1 KDDGKKVSDNSGQ
14 DADDKKF
21 AVKDQQSKAMPNV
34 GSATVE
40 SVSSTSQETVEA
52 SDKNAFSNLVNTS
65 KLKTQAKVNQK
76 NADQNNDGKDDGK
89 KVSDNSGQDADDK
102 KVAVKDQQSK
112 AMPNVG
118 SATVESVS
126 STSQETVE
134 ASDRN
139 AFSNL
144 VNNSKSKTQAKVN
157 QKNADQNNDGKKVS
171 DNSGQDA
178 DDKKVAVKDQQSDEK
193 QTEKDQTATVQA
205 EIQPVQLQEVKAI
218 SETDVKPSVTENQP
232 SDAVTVSE
240 VSESDSNQKLATIQQ
255 TVTIDGQTDEA
266 QAHPSKDADE
276 KTQASAAT
284 TQNGPTVGVQTKD
297 TVQTSLEQMQAFQST
312 SVAQTQQT
320 SQNQVQQATNQPQQ
334 TQSIVKVEE
343 VGTVQNVETQASD
356 AKVDLNELAT
366 LNNQAQ
372 AIQTAPADTKAAF
385 SAKMNVATTRAA
397 EKLAQPIVEK
407 VSTSVAPNGELKTIT
422 LQLTPAKLGNVRIVM
437 HVSEQG
443 ISLKFNVQT
452 DQAKQL
458 LQSVT
463 GKLEQILK
471 NAEANATQRTTQSF
485 NLQKA
490 DQPETVT
497 KTPQFEQDTSSLLNS
512 NQNGSQQF
520 NQNSMRQMR
529 TVNGYRKAPVLET
542 KQEDEDKKEQ
552 VPTSTISILA

>member
-1 KDDGKKVSDNSGQ
+1 MEKV
-14 DADDKKF
+14 
-21 AVKDQQSKAMPNV
+21 MPNV
-34 GSATVE
+34 SSATVE
-40 SVSSTSQETVEA
+40 SVSSTSQKTVKA
-52 SDKNAFSNLVNTS
+52 SDKKAFSNLVNKS
-65 KLKTQAKVNQK
+65 KSKTQAKVNQK

-89 KVSDNSGQDADDK
+89 KVSDNSRK
-102 KVAVKDQQSK
+102 
-112 AMPNVG
+112 
-118 SATVESVS
+118 
-126 STSQETVE
+126 
-134 ASDRN
+134 
-139 AFSNL
+139 
-144 VNNSKSKTQAKVN
+144 
-157 QKNADQNNDGKKVS
+157 
-171 DNSGQDA
+171 DA

-193 QTEKDQTATVQA
+193 QTEKDQTVTVQA
-205 EIQPVQLQEVKAI
+205 EIQPAQVQEVKAI
-218 SETDVKPSVTENQP
+218 SETDVKPSVTEKQP
-232 SDAVTVSE
+232 SVAVTVSE

-255 TVTIDGQTDEA
+255 TVTIDVQTDEA
-266 QAHPSKDADE
+266 QAQPSKDADE

-284 TQNGPTVGVQTKD
+284 IQSGQTIDVQTKD
-297 TVQTSLEQMQAFQST
+297 NIQTSLEQMRAVQAT
-312 SVAQTQQT
+312 SVAQAQQT

-334 TQSIVKVEE
+334 TQSTVKVEE

-372 AIQTAPADTKAAF
+372 AIQTAPADTKTAF

-407 VSTSVAPNGELKTIT
+407 VSTSVAPNGGLKTIT

-520 NQNSMRQMR
+520 NQNGMRQMR
-529 TVNGYRKAPVLET
+529 TVNGYRKAPVLES

>member
-1 KDDGKKVSDNSGQ
+1 MEKV
-14 DADDKKF
+14 
-21 AVKDQQSKAMPNV
+21 MPNV

-40 SVSSTSQETVEA
+40 SVSGTSPKTVKA
-52 SDKNAFSNLVNTS
+52 SNKNAFSKLVNKS
-65 KLKTQAKVNQK
+65 KSKTQAKVNQK
-76 NADQNNDGKDDGK
+76 NANQNNDGKDDGK
-89 KVSDNSGQDADDK
+89 KVSDNSKQDADDK
-102 KVAVKDQQSK
+102 KVA
-112 AMPNVG
+112 G
-118 SATVESVS
+118 
-126 STSQETVE
+126 
-134 ASDRN
+134 
-139 AFSNL
+139 
-144 VNNSKSKTQAKVN
+144 
-157 QKNADQNNDGKKVS
+157 
-171 DNSGQDA
+171 
-178 DDKKVAVKDQQSDEK
+178 KDQQSDEK
-193 QTEKDQTATVQA
+193 QTEKDQTATVRA
-205 EIQPVQLQEVKAI
+205 EIQPVQVQEVKAI
-218 SETDVKPSVTENQP
+218 SETDVKPSVTENKT
-232 SDAVTVSE
+232 SDAATVSE
-240 VSESDSNQKLATIQQ
+240 VSESDSDQKSATVQQ
-255 TVTIDGQTDEA
+255 TGTTDVQTEEVQA
-266 QAHPSKDADE
+266 QPAEDADE
-276 KTQASAAT
+276 KTQASAAMA
-284 TQNGPTVGVQTKD
+284 QNEQTVDVQTN
-297 TVQTSLEQMQAFQST
+297 VQTSQKQMQAVQAT

-320 SQNQVQQATNQPQQ
+320 NQNQVQQATNQPQQ
-334 TQSIVKVEE
+334 TQSTVKVEE
-343 VGTVQNVETQASD
+343 VGTVQNVEAQASD

-407 VSTSVAPNGELKTIT
+407 ISTSVAPNGGLKTIT

-520 NQNSMRQMR
+520 NQNGMRQMR

>member
-1 KDDGKKVSDNSGQ
+1 MEEV
-14 DADDKKF
+14 
-21 AVKDQQSKAMPNV
+21 MPNV

-40 SVSSTSQETVEA
+40 SVSGTSPKTVKA
-52 SDKNAFSNLVNTS
+52 SDKNAFSKLVNKS
-65 KLKTQAKVNQK
+65 KSKTQAKVNQK
-76 NADQNNDGKDDGK
+76 NANQNNDGKDDGK
-89 KVSDNSGQDADDK
+89 KVSDNSKQDADDK
-102 KVAVKDQQSK
+102 KVA
-112 AMPNVG
+112 G
-118 SATVESVS
+118 
-126 STSQETVE
+126 
-134 ASDRN
+134 
-139 AFSNL
+139 
-144 VNNSKSKTQAKVN
+144 
-157 QKNADQNNDGKKVS
+157 
-171 DNSGQDA
+171 
-178 DDKKVAVKDQQSDEK
+178 KDQQSDEK
-193 QTEKDQTATVQA
+193 QTEKDQTATVQ
-205 EIQPVQLQEVKAI
+205 VQEVKAI
-218 SETDVKPSVTENQP
+218 SETDVKPSVTENQT
-232 SDAVTVSE
+232 SDATTVSE
-240 VSESDSNQKLATIQQ
+240 VSESDSDQKSAMIQQ
-255 TVTIDGQTDEA
+255 TVTIDVQTDEA
-266 QAHPSKDADE
+266 QAQPAEDADE

-284 TQNGPTVGVQTKD
+284 TQNGQTVDVQTKD
-297 TVQTSLEQMQAFQST
+297 NVQTSREQMQAVQAT

-334 TQSIVKVEE
+334 TQSTVKVEE

-407 VSTSVAPNGELKTIT
+407 ISTSVAPNGGLKTIT

-520 NQNSMRQMR
+520 NQNGMRQMR

>member
-1 KDDGKKVSDNSGQ
+1 MEKV
-14 DADDKKF
+14 
-21 AVKDQQSKAMPNV
+21 MPNV

-40 SVSSTSQETVEA
+40 SVSGTSPKTVKA
-52 SDKNAFSNLVNTS
+52 SDKNAFSKLVNKS
-65 KLKTQAKVNQK
+65 KSKTQAKVNQK

-89 KVSDNSGQDADDK
+89 KVSDNSKQDADDK
-102 KVAVKDQQSK
+102 KVA
-112 AMPNVG
+112 G
-118 SATVESVS
+118 
-126 STSQETVE
+126 
-134 ASDRN
+134 
-139 AFSNL
+139 
-144 VNNSKSKTQAKVN
+144 
-157 QKNADQNNDGKKVS
+157 
-171 DNSGQDA
+171 
-178 DDKKVAVKDQQSDEK
+178 KDQQSDEK

-205 EIQPVQLQEVKAI
+205 EIQPVQVQEVKAI
-218 SETDVKPSVTENQP
+218 SETDVKPSVTENKT
-232 SDAVTVSE
+232 SDAATVSE
-240 VSESDSNQKLATIQQ
+240 VSESDSDQKSATVQQ
-255 TVTIDGQTDEA
+255 TGTTDVQTEEVQA
-266 QAHPSKDADE
+266 QPAEDADE
-276 KTQASAAT
+276 KTQASAAMA
-284 TQNGPTVGVQTKD
+284 QNEQTVDVQTN
-297 TVQTSLEQMQAFQST
+297 VQTSQEQMQAVQAT

-334 TQSIVKVEE
+334 TQSTVKVEE

-372 AIQTAPADTKAAF
+372 AIQSAPADTKAAF

-407 VSTSVAPNGELKTIT
+407 ISTSVAPNGGLKTIT

-520 NQNSMRQMR
+520 NQNGMRQMR

>member
-1 KDDGKKVSDNSGQ
+1 MEKV
-14 DADDKKF
+14 
-21 AVKDQQSKAMPNV
+21 MPNV

-40 SVSSTSQETVEA
+40 SVSGTSPKTVKA
-52 SDKNAFSNLVNTS
+52 SNKNAFSKLVNKS
-65 KLKTQAKVNQK
+65 KSKTQAKVNQK
-76 NADQNNDGKDDGK
+76 NANQNNDGKDDGK
-89 KVSDNSGQDADDK
+89 KVSDNSKQDADDK
-102 KVAVKDQQSK
+102 KVA
-112 AMPNVG
+112 G
-118 SATVESVS
+118 
-126 STSQETVE
+126 
-134 ASDRN
+134 
-139 AFSNL
+139 
-144 VNNSKSKTQAKVN
+144 
-157 QKNADQNNDGKKVS
+157 
-171 DNSGQDA
+171 
-178 DDKKVAVKDQQSDEK
+178 KDQQSDEK
-193 QTEKDQTATVQA
+193 QTEKDQTATVRA
-205 EIQPVQLQEVKAI
+205 EIQPVQVQEVKAI
-218 SETDVKPSVTENQP
+218 SETDVKPSVTENQT
-232 SDAVTVSE
+232 SDATTVSE
-240 VSESDSNQKLATIQQ
+240 VSESDSDQKSATIQQ
-255 TVTIDGQTDEA
+255 TVTIDVQTDEA
-266 QAHPSKDADE
+266 QAQPAEDADE

-284 TQNGPTVGVQTKD
+284 TQNGQTVDVQTKD
-297 TVQTSLEQMQAFQST
+297 NVQTSREQMQAVQAT

-320 SQNQVQQATNQPQQ
+320 SQNQVQQATNQPQVMNQPQQ
-334 TQSIVKVEE
+334 TQSTVKVEE

-407 VSTSVAPNGELKTIT
+407 ISTSVAPNGGLKTIT

-471 NAEANATQRTTQSF
+471 NAEANATQSF

-520 NQNSMRQMR
+520 NQNGMRQMR

>member
-1 KDDGKKVSDNSGQ
+1 MEKV
-14 DADDKKF
+14 
-21 AVKDQQSKAMPNV
+21 MPNV

-40 SVSSTSQETVEA
+40 SVSGTSPKTVKA
-52 SDKNAFSNLVNTS
+52 SDKNAFSKLVNKS
-65 KLKTQAKVNQK
+65 KSKTQAKVNQK
-76 NADQNNDGKDDGK
+76 NANQNNDGKDDGK
-89 KVSDNSGQDADDK
+89 KVSDNSKQDADDK
-102 KVAVKDQQSK
+102 KVA
-112 AMPNVG
+112 G
-118 SATVESVS
+118 
-126 STSQETVE
+126 
-134 ASDRN
+134 
-139 AFSNL
+139 
-144 VNNSKSKTQAKVN
+144 
-157 QKNADQNNDGKKVS
+157 
-171 DNSGQDA
+171 
-178 DDKKVAVKDQQSDEK
+178 KDQQSDEK

-205 EIQPVQLQEVKAI
+205 EIQPVQEVKAI
-218 SETDVKPSVTENQP
+218 SETDVKPSVTENQT
-232 SDAVTVSE
+232 SDATTVSE
-240 VSESDSNQKLATIQQ
+240 VSESDSDQKSATIQQ
-255 TVTIDGQTDEA
+255 TVTIDVQTDEA
-266 QAHPSKDADE
+266 QAQPAEDADE

-284 TQNGPTVGVQTKD
+284 TQNGQTVDVQTKD
-297 TVQTSLEQMQAFQST
+297 NVQTSREQMQAVQAT

-320 SQNQVQQATNQPQQ
+320 SQNQVQQATNQPQVMNQPQQ
-334 TQSIVKVEE
+334 TQSTVKVEE

-407 VSTSVAPNGELKTIT
+407 ISTSVAPNGGLKTIT

-520 NQNSMRQMR
+520 NQNGMRQMR

>member
-1 KDDGKKVSDNSGQ
+1 MEKV
-14 DADDKKF
+14 
-21 AVKDQQSKAMPNV
+21 MPNV

-40 SVSSTSQETVEA
+40 SVSGTSPKTVKA
-52 SDKNAFSNLVNTS
+52 SDKNAFSKLVNKS
-65 KLKTQAKVNQK
+65 KSKTQAKVNQK

-89 KVSDNSGQDADDK
+89 KVSDNSKQDADDK
-102 KVAVKDQQSK
+102 KVA
-112 AMPNVG
+112 G
-118 SATVESVS
+118 
-126 STSQETVE
+126 
-134 ASDRN
+134 
-139 AFSNL
+139 
-144 VNNSKSKTQAKVN
+144 
-157 QKNADQNNDGKKVS
+157 
-171 DNSGQDA
+171 
-178 DDKKVAVKDQQSDEK
+178 KDQQSDEK

-205 EIQPVQLQEVKAI
+205 EVQQVQVQEVKAI
-218 SETDVKPSVTENQP
+218 SETDVKPSVTENKT
-232 SDAVTVSE
+232 SDAATVSE
-240 VSESDSNQKLATIQQ
+240 VSESDSDQKSATVQQ
-255 TVTIDGQTDEA
+255 TGTTDVQTEEVQA
-266 QAHPSKDADE
+266 QPAEDADE
-276 KTQASAAT
+276 KTQASAAMA
-284 TQNGPTVGVQTKD
+284 QNEQTVDVQTN
-297 TVQTSLEQMQAFQST
+297 VQTSQEQMQAVQAT

-320 SQNQVQQATNQPQQ
+320 NQNQVQQATNQPQQ
-334 TQSIVKVEE
+334 TQSTVKVEE
-343 VGTVQNVETQASD
+343 VGTVQNVEAQASD

-407 VSTSVAPNGELKTIT
+407 ISTSVAPNGGLKTIT

-520 NQNSMRQMR
+520 NQNGMRQMR

>member
-1 KDDGKKVSDNSGQ
+1 MEKV
-14 DADDKKF
+14 
-21 AVKDQQSKAMPNV
+21 MPNV
-34 GSATVE
+34 GSVTVE
-40 SVSSTSQETVEA
+40 AVSSTSQKTVKA
-52 SDKNAFSNLVNTS
+52 SDKNAFSKLVS
-65 KLKTQAKVNQK
+65 KSRAKTQTKVNQK
-76 NADQNNDGKDDGK
+76 KAGQNNAGKDDGK
-89 KVSDNSGQDADDK
+89 KVSDNSKQDADDK
-102 KVAVKDQQSK
+102 KVE
-112 AMPNVG
+112 G
-118 SATVESVS
+118 
-126 STSQETVE
+126 
-134 ASDRN
+134 
-139 AFSNL
+139 
-144 VNNSKSKTQAKVN
+144 
-157 QKNADQNNDGKKVS
+157 
-171 DNSGQDA
+171 
-178 DDKKVAVKDQQSDEK
+178 KDQQSDEK

-205 EIQPVQLQEVKAI
+205 EVQEVKAI
-218 SETDVKPSVTENQP
+218 SETDVKPSVTENKT
-232 SDAVTVSE
+232 SDAATVSE
-240 VSESDSNQKLATIQQ
+240 VSESDSDQKSATVQQ
-255 TVTIDGQTDEA
+255 TGTTDVQTEEVQA
-266 QAHPSKDADE
+266 QPAEDADE
-276 KTQASAAT
+276 KTQASAAMA
-284 TQNGPTVGVQTKD
+284 QNEQTVDVQTN
-297 TVQTSLEQMQAFQST
+297 VQTSQKQMQAVQAT

-320 SQNQVQQATNQPQQ
+320 NQNQVQQATNQPQQ
-334 TQSIVKVEE
+334 TQSTVKVEE
-343 VGTVQNVETQASD
+343 VGTVQNVEAQASD

-372 AIQTAPADTKAAF
+372 ALQSAPADTKAAF

-407 VSTSVAPNGELKTIT
+407 VSTSVGQNGGLKTIT
-422 LQLTPAKLGNVRIVM
+422 LQLTPAKLGNVRVVM

-471 NAEANATQRTTQSF
+471 NAEANSTQRATQSF
-485 NLQKA
+485 NLQKT

-520 NQNSMRQMR
+520 NQNGMRQMR

>member
-1 KDDGKKVSDNSGQ
+1 MEKV
-14 DADDKKF
+14 
-21 AVKDQQSKAMPNV
+21 MPNV

-40 SVSSTSQETVEA
+40 SVSGTSPKTVKA
-52 SDKNAFSNLVNTS
+52 SDKNAFSKLVNKS
-65 KLKTQAKVNQK
+65 KSKTQAKVNQK

-89 KVSDNSGQDADDK
+89 KVSDNSKQDADDK
-102 KVAVKDQQSK
+102 KVA
-112 AMPNVG
+112 G
-118 SATVESVS
+118 
-126 STSQETVE
+126 
-134 ASDRN
+134 
-139 AFSNL
+139 
-144 VNNSKSKTQAKVN
+144 
-157 QKNADQNNDGKKVS
+157 
-171 DNSGQDA
+171 
-178 DDKKVAVKDQQSDEK
+178 KDQQSDEK

-205 EIQPVQLQEVKAI
+205 EIQPVQVQEVKAI
-218 SETDVKPSVTENQP
+218 SETDVKPSVTENQT
-232 SDAVTVSE
+232 SDATTVSE
-240 VSESDSNQKLATIQQ
+240 VSESDSDQKSAMIQQ
-255 TVTIDGQTDEA
+255 TVTIDVQTDEA
-266 QAHPSKDADE
+266 QAQPAEDADE

-284 TQNGPTVGVQTKD
+284 TQNGQTVDVQTKD
-297 TVQTSLEQMQAFQST
+297 NVQTSREQMQAVQAT

-334 TQSIVKVEE
+334 TQSTVKVEE

-372 AIQTAPADTKAAF
+372 AIQTALADTKAAF

-407 VSTSVAPNGELKTIT
+407 ISTSVAPNGGLKTIT

-497 KTPQFEQDTSSLLNS
+497 KTPQFEQDTSSLLNP

-520 NQNSMRQMR
+520 NQNGMRQMR

>member
-1 KDDGKKVSDNSGQ
+1 MEKV
-14 DADDKKF
+14 
-21 AVKDQQSKAMPNV
+21 MPNV

-40 SVSSTSQETVEA
+40 SVSSTSQKTVKA
-52 SDKNAFSNLVNTS
+52 SDKNAFSKLVNKS
-65 KLKTQAKVNQK
+65 KSKTQTKVNQK
-76 NADQNNDGKDDGK
+76 KAGQNNAGKDDGK
-89 KVSDNSGQDADDK
+89 KVSDNSKQDADDK
-102 KVAVKDQQSK
+102 KVA
-112 AMPNVG
+112 G
-118 SATVESVS
+118 
-126 STSQETVE
+126 
-134 ASDRN
+134 
-139 AFSNL
+139 
-144 VNNSKSKTQAKVN
+144 
-157 QKNADQNNDGKKVS
+157 
-171 DNSGQDA
+171 
-178 DDKKVAVKDQQSDEK
+178 KDQQSDEK

-205 EIQPVQLQEVKAI
+205 EVQQVQVQEVKAI
-218 SETDVKPSVTENQP
+218 SETDVKPSVTENKT
-232 SDAVTVSE
+232 SDAATVSE
-240 VSESDSNQKLATIQQ
+240 VSESDSDQKSATVQQ
-255 TVTIDGQTDEA
+255 TGTTDVQTEEVQA
-266 QAHPSKDADE
+266 QPAEDADE
-276 KTQASAAT
+276 KTQASAAMA
-284 TQNGPTVGVQTKD
+284 QNEQTVDVQTN
-297 TVQTSLEQMQAFQST
+297 VQTSQEQMQAVQAT

-320 SQNQVQQATNQPQQ
+320 NQNQVQQATNQPQQ
-334 TQSIVKVEE
+334 TQSTVKVEE
-343 VGTVQNVETQASD
+343 VGTVQNVEAQASD

-407 VSTSVAPNGELKTIT
+407 VSTSVGQNGGLKTIT
-422 LQLTPAKLGNVRIVM
+422 LQLTPAKLGNVRVVM

-452 DQAKQL
+452 NQAKQL

-471 NAEANATQRTTQSF
+471 NAEANSTQRTTQSF

-520 NQNSMRQMR
+520 NQNGMRQMR

>member
-1 KDDGKKVSDNSGQ
+1 MEKV
-14 DADDKKF
+14 
-21 AVKDQQSKAMPNV
+21 MPNV
-34 GSATVE
+34 GSVTVE
-40 SVSSTSQETVEA
+40 AVSSTSQKTVKA
-52 SDKNAFSNLVNTS
+52 SDKNAFSKLVNKS
-65 KLKTQAKVNQK
+65 KSKTQTKVNQK
-76 NADQNNDGKDDGK
+76 NAGQNNAGKDDGK
-89 KVSDNSGQDADDK
+89 KVSDNSKQDADDK
-102 KVAVKDQQSK
+102 KVA
-112 AMPNVG
+112 G
-118 SATVESVS
+118 
-126 STSQETVE
+126 
-134 ASDRN
+134 
-139 AFSNL
+139 
-144 VNNSKSKTQAKVN
+144 
-157 QKNADQNNDGKKVS
+157 
-171 DNSGQDA
+171 
-178 DDKKVAVKDQQSDEK
+178 KDQQSDEK

-205 EIQPVQLQEVKAI
+205 EVQQVQVQEVKAI
-218 SETDVKPSVTENQP
+218 SETDVKPSVTENQT
-232 SDAVTVSE
+232 SDSATVSE
-240 VSESDSNQKLATIQQ
+240 VSESDSDQKSATVQQ
-255 TVTIDGQTDEA
+255 TGTTDIQTEEVQA
-266 QAHPSKDADE
+266 QPAEDADE
-276 KTQASAAT
+276 KTQASAAMA
-284 TQNGPTVGVQTKD
+284 QNEQTVDVQTN
-297 TVQTSLEQMQAFQST
+297 VQTSQEQMQAVQAT
-312 SVAQTQQT
+312 SVAQTQQIA
-320 SQNQVQQATNQPQQ
+320 QNKVQQATNQQQ
-334 TQSIVKVEE
+334 QAQTTVKVEE
-343 VGTVQNVETQASD
+343 VGTVQNVEAQASD

-407 VSTSVAPNGELKTIT
+407 VSTSVGQNGGLKTIT
-422 LQLTPAKLGNVRIVM
+422 LQLTPAKLGNVRVVM

-471 NAEANATQRTTQSF
+471 NAEANSTQRATQSF
-485 NLQKA
+485 NLQKT

-520 NQNSMRQMR
+520 NQNGMRQMR

>member
-1 KDDGKKVSDNSGQ
+1 MGKTI
-14 DADDKKF
+14 
-21 AVKDQQSKAMPNV
+21 PNV
-34 GSATVE
+34 SSVAVE
-40 SVSSTSQETVEA
+40 SVSGTSQKTVKA
-52 SDKNAFSNLVNTS
+52 SDKNAFSKLVNKS
-65 KLKTQAKVNQK
+65 RSKTQAKVNQK
-76 NADQNNDGKDDGK
+76 NAGQNNDGKDDGK
-89 KVSDNSGQDADDK
+89 KVSDNSK
-102 KVAVKDQQSK
+102 
-112 AMPNVG
+112 
-118 SATVESVS
+118 
-126 STSQETVE
+126 
-134 ASDRN
+134 
-139 AFSNL
+139 
-144 VNNSKSKTQAKVN
+144 
-157 QKNADQNNDGKKVS
+157 
-171 DNSGQDA
+171 QDA

-193 QTEKDQTATVQA
+193 QTEKDQTATVQ
-205 EIQPVQLQEVKAI
+205 VQEVKAI
-218 SETDVKPSVTENQP
+218 SETDVKPSVTEDQT
-232 SDAVTVSE
+232 SDAATVSE
-240 VSESDSNQKLATIQQ
+240 VSESDSEQKPATIQQ
-255 TVTIDGQTDEA
+255 TVTIDVQTDEA
-266 QAHPSKDADE
+266 QAQPAEDADE

-284 TQNGPTVGVQTKD
+284 TQNGQTVDVQTKD
-297 TVQTSLEQMQAFQST
+297 NVQTSREQMQAVQAT

-320 SQNQVQQATNQPQQ
+320 NQNQVQQATNQPQQ
-334 TQSIVKVEE
+334 TQSTVKVEE

-407 VSTSVAPNGELKTIT
+407 VSTSVAPNGGLKTIT

-520 NQNSMRQMR
+520 NQNGMRQMR

>member
-1 KDDGKKVSDNSGQ
+1 MGKTI
-14 DADDKKF
+14 
-21 AVKDQQSKAMPNV
+21 PNV
-34 GSATVE
+34 SSVAVE
-40 SVSSTSQETVEA
+40 SVSGTSQKTVKA
-52 SDKNAFSNLVNTS
+52 SDKNAFSKLVNKS
-65 KLKTQAKVNQK
+65 RSKTQAKVNQK
-76 NADQNNDGKDDGK
+76 NAGQNNDGKDDGK
-89 KVSDNSGQDADDK
+89 KVSDNSK
-102 KVAVKDQQSK
+102 
-112 AMPNVG
+112 
-118 SATVESVS
+118 
-126 STSQETVE
+126 
-134 ASDRN
+134 R
-139 AFSNL
+139 
-144 VNNSKSKTQAKVN
+144 
-157 QKNADQNNDGKKVS
+157 
-171 DNSGQDA
+171 DA

-205 EIQPVQLQEVKAI
+205 EIQPVQVQEVKAI
-218 SETDVKPSVTENQP
+218 SETDVKPSVTEDQT
-232 SDAVTVSE
+232 SDAATVSE
-240 VSESDSNQKLATIQQ
+240 VSESDSEQKSATVQQ
-255 TVTIDGQTDEA
+255 TVTIDVQTDEA
-266 QAHPSKDADE
+266 QAQPAEDADE

-284 TQNGPTVGVQTKD
+284 TQNGQTVDVQTKD
-297 TVQTSLEQMQAFQST
+297 NVQTSREQMQAVQAT

-320 SQNQVQQATNQPQQ
+320 NQNQVQQATNQPQQ
-334 TQSIVKVEE
+334 TQSTVKVEE

-372 AIQTAPADTKAAF
+372 AIQTAQADTKAAF

-407 VSTSVAPNGELKTIT
+407 VSTSVAPNGGLKTIT

-520 NQNSMRQMR
+520 NQNGMRQMR

>member
-1 KDDGKKVSDNSGQ
+1 MEKV
-14 DADDKKF
+14 
-21 AVKDQQSKAMPNV
+21 MPNV

-40 SVSSTSQETVEA
+40 SVSSTSQKTVKS
-52 SDKNAFSNLVNTS
+52 SDKNAFSKLVNKS
-65 KLKTQAKVNQK
+65 KSKTQTKVNQK
-76 NADQNNDGKDDGK
+76 NAGQDNGGKDDGK
-89 KVSDNSGQDADDK
+89 KVSDNSK
-102 KVAVKDQQSK
+102 
-112 AMPNVG
+112 
-118 SATVESVS
+118 
-126 STSQETVE
+126 
-134 ASDRN
+134 
-139 AFSNL
+139 
-144 VNNSKSKTQAKVN
+144 
-157 QKNADQNNDGKKVS
+157 
-171 DNSGQDA
+171 QDA

-193 QTEKDQTATVQA
+193 QTEKDQTTDETQAATVQA
-205 EIQPVQLQEVKAI
+205 EIQPVQVQEVKAI
-218 SETDVKPSVTENQP
+218 SETDVKPSVTENQT
-232 SDAVTVSE
+232 SDAATVSE
-240 VSESDSNQKLATIQQ
+240 VSESDSNQKSATIQQ
-255 TVTIDGQTDEA
+255 TVTIDVQTDEA
-266 QAHPSKDADE
+266 QAQPAEDADE

-284 TQNGPTVGVQTKD
+284 TQNGQTVDVQTKD
-297 TVQTSLEQMQAFQST
+297 NVQTSRKQMQAVQAT

-320 SQNQVQQATNQPQQ
+320 NQNQVQQATNQPQATNQQQQ
-334 TQSIVKVEE
+334 TQSTVKVEE
-343 VGTVQNVETQASD
+343 VGTVQNVETQAGD

-397 EKLAQPIVEK
+397 ERLAQPIVEK
-407 VSTSVAPNGELKTIT
+407 VSTSVAPNGGLKTIT

-443 ISLKFNVQT
+443 ISLKFNVQN

-520 NQNSMRQMR
+520 NQNGMRQMR

>member
-1 KDDGKKVSDNSGQ
+1 MGK
-14 DADDKKF
+14 AI
-21 AVKDQQSKAMPNV
+21 PNV
-34 GSATVE
+34 NSVAVE
-40 SVSSTSQETVEA
+40 SVSSTSQKTVKA
-52 SDKNAFSNLVNTS
+52 SDKNAFSKLVNKS
-65 KLKTQAKVNQK
+65 RSKTQAKVNQK
-76 NADQNNDGKDDGK
+76 NVGQNNDGKDDGK
-89 KVSDNSGQDADDK
+89 KVSDNSKQDADDK
-102 KVAVKDQQSK
+102 KVAVKDQQ
-112 AMPNVG
+112 
-118 SATVESVS
+118 
-126 STSQETVE
+126 
-134 ASDRN
+134 
-139 AFSNL
+139 F
-144 VNNSKSKTQAKVN
+144 
-157 QKNADQNNDGKKVS
+157 
-171 DNSGQDA
+171 
-178 DDKKVAVKDQQSDEK
+178 DEK

-205 EIQPVQLQEVKAI
+205 EIQPVQVQEVKAI
-218 SETDVKPSVTENQP
+218 SETDVKPSVTEDQT
-232 SDAVTVSE
+232 SDAATVSE
-240 VSESDSNQKLATIQQ
+240 VSESDSDQKSATVQQ
-255 TVTIDGQTDEA
+255 TGTTDVQTEEVQA
-266 QAHPSKDADE
+266 QPAEDADE
-276 KTQASAAT
+276 KTQASAAMA
-284 TQNGPTVGVQTKD
+284 QNEQTVDVQTN
-297 TVQTSLEQMQAFQST
+297 VQTSQEQMQAVQAT

-320 SQNQVQQATNQPQQ
+320 NQNQVQQATNQPQQ
-334 TQSIVKVEE
+334 TQSTVKVEE

-407 VSTSVAPNGELKTIT
+407 VSTSVAPNGGLKTIT

-520 NQNSMRQMR
+520 NQNGMRQMR

>member
-1 KDDGKKVSDNSGQ
+1 MEKV
-14 DADDKKF
+14 
-21 AVKDQQSKAMPNV
+21 MPNV
-34 GSATVE
+34 GSTTVE
-40 SVSSTSQETVEA
+40 SVSGTSQKTVKA
-52 SDKNAFSNLVNTS
+52 SDKNAFSKLVNKS
-65 KLKTQAKVNQK
+65 KSKTQAKVNQK
-76 NADQNNDGKDDGK
+76 NAGQNNDGKDDGK
-89 KVSDNSGQDADDK
+89 KVSDNSK
-102 KVAVKDQQSK
+102 
-112 AMPNVG
+112 
-118 SATVESVS
+118 
-126 STSQETVE
+126 
-134 ASDRN
+134 
-139 AFSNL
+139 
-144 VNNSKSKTQAKVN
+144 
-157 QKNADQNNDGKKVS
+157 
-171 DNSGQDA
+171 QDA

-193 QTEKDQTATVQA
+193 QTEKDQTTDETQVATVQA
-205 EIQPVQLQEVKAI
+205 EIQPGQVQEIKAI
-218 SETDVKPSVTENQP
+218 SETDVKPSVTENQT
-232 SDAVTVSE
+232 SDAATVSE
-240 VSESDSNQKLATIQQ
+240 VSESDSDQKLATIQQ
-255 TVTIDGQTDEA
+255 TVTIDVQTDEA
-266 QAHPSKDADE
+266 QAQPAEDADE
-276 KTQASAAT
+276 KTQTSAAT
-284 TQNGPTVGVQTKD
+284 TQNGQTVDVQTKD
-297 TVQTSLEQMQAFQST
+297 NVQTSREQMQAVQAT

-334 TQSIVKVEE
+334 TQSTVKVEE

-407 VSTSVAPNGELKTIT
+407 VSTSVAPNGGLKTIT

-520 NQNSMRQMR
+520 NQNGMRQMR

>member
-1 KDDGKKVSDNSGQ
+1 MEKV
-14 DADDKKF
+14 
-21 AVKDQQSKAMPNV
+21 MPNV

-40 SVSSTSQETVEA
+40 SVSGTSPKTVKA
-52 SDKNAFSNLVNTS
+52 SDKNAFSKLVNKS
-65 KLKTQAKVNQK
+65 KSKTQAKVNQK

-89 KVSDNSGQDADDK
+89 KVSDNSKQDADDK
-102 KVAVKDQQSK
+102 KVA
-112 AMPNVG
+112 G
-118 SATVESVS
+118 
-126 STSQETVE
+126 
-134 ASDRN
+134 
-139 AFSNL
+139 
-144 VNNSKSKTQAKVN
+144 
-157 QKNADQNNDGKKVS
+157 
-171 DNSGQDA
+171 
-178 DDKKVAVKDQQSDEK
+178 KDQQSDEK

-205 EIQPVQLQEVKAI
+205 EVQQVQVQEVKAI
-218 SETDVKPSVTENQP
+218 SETDVKPSVTENKT
-232 SDAVTVSE
+232 SDAATVSE
-240 VSESDSNQKLATIQQ
+240 VSESDSDQKSATIQQ
-255 TVTIDGQTDEA
+255 TGTTDVQTEEVQA
-266 QAHPSKDADE
+266 QPAEDADE

-284 TQNGPTVGVQTKD
+284 TQNGQTVDVQTKD
-297 TVQTSLEQMQAFQST
+297 NVQTSREQMQAQAT

-334 TQSIVKVEE
+334 TQSTVKVEE

-407 VSTSVAPNGELKTIT
+407 ISTSVAPNGGLKTIT

-520 NQNSMRQMR
+520 NQNGMRQMR

>member
-1 KDDGKKVSDNSGQ
+1 MEKV
-14 DADDKKF
+14 
-21 AVKDQQSKAMPNV
+21 MPNV

-40 SVSSTSQETVEA
+40 SVSGTSQKTVKA
-52 SDKNAFSNLVNTS
+52 SDKNAFSKLVNKRRS
-65 KLKTQAKVNQK
+65 KTQAKVNQK
-76 NADQNNDGKDDGK
+76 NAGQNNDGKDDGK
-89 KVSDNSGQDADDK
+89 KVSDNSK
-102 KVAVKDQQSK
+102 
-112 AMPNVG
+112 
-118 SATVESVS
+118 
-126 STSQETVE
+126 
-134 ASDRN
+134 
-139 AFSNL
+139 
-144 VNNSKSKTQAKVN
+144 
-157 QKNADQNNDGKKVS
+157 
-171 DNSGQDA
+171 QDA

-205 EIQPVQLQEVKAI
+205 EIQPVQVQEVKAI
-218 SETDVKPSVTENQP
+218 SETDVKPSVTEDQT
-232 SDAVTVSE
+232 SDAATVSE
-240 VSESDSNQKLATIQQ
+240 VSESDSEQKPATIQQ
-255 TVTIDGQTDEA
+255 TVTIDVQTDEVQA
-266 QAHPSKDADE
+266 QPAEDADE
-276 KTQASAAT
+276 KTQASAAMA
-284 TQNGPTVGVQTKD
+284 QNEQTVEVQTN
-297 TVQTSLEQMQAFQST
+297 VQTSQEQMQAVQAT

-320 SQNQVQQATNQPQQ
+320 AQNKVQQATNQQQ
-334 TQSIVKVEE
+334 QAQTTVKVEE

-407 VSTSVAPNGELKTIT
+407 VSTSVAPNGGLKTIT

-520 NQNSMRQMR
+520 NQNGMRQMR

>member
-1 KDDGKKVSDNSGQ
+1 ME
-14 DADDKKF
+14 
-21 AVKDQQSKAMPNV
+21 KAIPNV
-34 GSATVE
+34 SSVAVE
-40 SVSSTSQETVEA
+40 SVSGTSQKTVKA
-52 SDKNAFSNLVNTS
+52 SDKNAFSKLVNKS
-65 KLKTQAKVNQK
+65 RSKTQAKVNQK
-76 NADQNNDGKDDGK
+76 NAGQNNDGKDDGK
-89 KVSDNSGQDADDK
+89 KVSDNSK
-102 KVAVKDQQSK
+102 
-112 AMPNVG
+112 
-118 SATVESVS
+118 
-126 STSQETVE
+126 
-134 ASDRN
+134 
-139 AFSNL
+139 
-144 VNNSKSKTQAKVN
+144 
-157 QKNADQNNDGKKVS
+157 
-171 DNSGQDA
+171 QDA

-193 QTEKDQTATVQA
+193 QTEKDQTATVQV
-205 EIQPVQLQEVKAI
+205 EIQPVQVQEVKAI
-218 SETDVKPSVTENQP
+218 SETDVKPSVTENQT
-232 SDAVTVSE
+232 SDAATVSE
-240 VSESDSNQKLATIQQ
+240 VSESDSDQKPATIQQ
-255 TVTIDGQTDEA
+255 TVTIDVQTDEA
-266 QAHPSKDADE
+266 QAQPAEDADE
-276 KTQASAAT
+276 KAQAQPEEDADEKAQASAAT
-284 TQNGPTVGVQTKD
+284 TQNGQIVDVQTKD
-297 TVQTSLEQMQAFQST
+297 NVQTSREQMQAVQAT

-334 TQSIVKVEE
+334 TQSTVKVEE

-407 VSTSVAPNGELKTIT
+407 VSTSVAPNGGLKTIT

-520 NQNSMRQMR
+520 NQNGMRQMR

>member
-1 KDDGKKVSDNSGQ
+1 MEKV
-14 DADDKKF
+14 
-21 AVKDQQSKAMPNV
+21 MPNV
-34 GSATVE
+34 SSVAVE
-40 SVSSTSQETVEA
+40 SVSGTSQKTVKA
-52 SDKNAFSNLVNTS
+52 SDKNAFSKLVNKS
-65 KLKTQAKVNQK
+65 KSKTQAKVNQK
-76 NADQNNDGKDDGK
+76 NAGQNNDGKDDGK
-89 KVSDNSGQDADDK
+89 KVSDNSK
-102 KVAVKDQQSK
+102 
-112 AMPNVG
+112 
-118 SATVESVS
+118 
-126 STSQETVE
+126 
-134 ASDRN
+134 
-139 AFSNL
+139 
-144 VNNSKSKTQAKVN
+144 
-157 QKNADQNNDGKKVS
+157 
-171 DNSGQDA
+171 QDA

-205 EIQPVQLQEVKAI
+205 EIQPVQVQEVKAI
-218 SETDVKPSVTENQP
+218 SETDVKPSVTENQT
-232 SDAVTVSE
+232 SDAATVSG
-240 VSESDSNQKLATIQQ
+240 VSESDSDQKPATIQQ
-255 TVTIDGQTDEA
+255 TVTIDVQTDEA
-266 QAHPSKDADE
+266 QAQPVEDADE
-276 KTQASAAT
+276 KAQAQPAEDADEKAQASAAT
-284 TQNGPTVGVQTKD
+284 TQNGQIVD
-297 TVQTSLEQMQAFQST
+297 VQTSREQMQAVQAT

-320 SQNQVQQATNQPQQ
+320 NQNQVQQATNQPQQ
-334 TQSIVKVEE
+334 TQSTVKVEE

-407 VSTSVAPNGELKTIT
+407 VSTSVAPNGGLKTIT

-520 NQNSMRQMR
+520 NQNGMRQMR

>member
-1 KDDGKKVSDNSGQ
+1 MGK
-14 DADDKKF
+14 AI
-21 AVKDQQSKAMPNV
+21 PNV
-34 GSATVE
+34 NSVAVE
-40 SVSSTSQETVEA
+40 SVSSTSQKTVKA
-52 SDKNAFSNLVNTS
+52 SDKNAFSKLVNKS
-65 KLKTQAKVNQK
+65 RSKTQAKVNQK
-76 NADQNNDGKDDGK
+76 NVGQNNDGKDDGK
-89 KVSDNSGQDADDK
+89 KVSDNSKQDADDK
-102 KVAVKDQQSK
+102 KVAVKDQQ
-112 AMPNVG
+112 
-118 SATVESVS
+118 
-126 STSQETVE
+126 
-134 ASDRN
+134 
-139 AFSNL
+139 F
-144 VNNSKSKTQAKVN
+144 
-157 QKNADQNNDGKKVS
+157 
-171 DNSGQDA
+171 
-178 DDKKVAVKDQQSDEK
+178 DEK

-205 EIQPVQLQEVKAI
+205 EIQLVQVQEVKAI
-218 SETDVKPSVTENQP
+218 SETDVKPSVTEDQT
-232 SDAVTVSE
+232 SDAATVSE
-240 VSESDSNQKLATIQQ
+240 VSESDSDQKSATVQQ
-255 TVTIDGQTDEA
+255 TGTTDVQTEEVQA
-266 QAHPSKDADE
+266 QPAEDADE
-276 KTQASAAT
+276 KTQASAAMA
-284 TQNGPTVGVQTKD
+284 QNEQTVDVQTN
-297 TVQTSLEQMQAFQST
+297 VQTSQEQMQAVQAT

-320 SQNQVQQATNQPQQ
+320 NQNQVQQATNQPQQ
-334 TQSIVKVEE
+334 TQSTVKVEE

-372 AIQTAPADTKAAF
+372 ALQSAPADTKAAF

-407 VSTSVAPNGELKTIT
+407 VSTSVGQNGGLKTIT
-422 LQLTPAKLGNVRIVM
+422 LQLTPAKLGNVRVVM

-443 ISLKFNVQT
+443 ISLKFNVQN

-471 NAEANATQRTTQSF
+471 NAEANATQRATQSF
-485 NLQKA
+485 NLQKT

-520 NQNSMRQMR
+520 NQNGMRQMR

>member
-1 KDDGKKVSDNSGQ
+1 MEKV
-14 DADDKKF
+14 
-21 AVKDQQSKAMPNV
+21 MPNV

-40 SVSSTSQETVEA
+40 SVSSTSQKTVKA
-52 SDKNAFSNLVNTS
+52 SDKNAFSKLVNKS
-65 KLKTQAKVNQK
+65 KSKTQAKVNQK
-76 NADQNNDGKDDGK
+76 KAGQNNAGKDDGK
-89 KVSDNSGQDADDK
+89 KVSDNSKQDADDK
-102 KVAVKDQQSK
+102 KVA
-112 AMPNVG
+112 G
-118 SATVESVS
+118 
-126 STSQETVE
+126 
-134 ASDRN
+134 
-139 AFSNL
+139 
-144 VNNSKSKTQAKVN
+144 
-157 QKNADQNNDGKKVS
+157 
-171 DNSGQDA
+171 
-178 DDKKVAVKDQQSDEK
+178 KDQQSDEK

-205 EIQPVQLQEVKAI
+205 EVQQVQVQEVKAI
-218 SETDVKPSVTENQP
+218 SETDVKPSVTENKT
-232 SDAVTVSE
+232 SDAATVSE
-240 VSESDSNQKLATIQQ
+240 VSESDSEQKSATGQQ
-255 TVTIDGQTDEA
+255 TITIDVQTDEA
-266 QAHPSKDADE
+266 QAQPAEDADE
-276 KTQASAAT
+276 KTQASAAMA
-284 TQNGPTVGVQTKD
+284 QNEQTVDVQTN
-297 TVQTSLEQMQAFQST
+297 VQTSQEQMQAVQAT

-320 SQNQVQQATNQPQQ
+320 NQNQVQQATNQPQQ
-334 TQSIVKVEE
+334 TQSTVKVEE
-343 VGTVQNVETQASD
+343 VGTVQNVEAQASD

-407 VSTSVAPNGELKTIT
+407 VSTSVAPNGGLKTIT

-520 NQNSMRQMR
+520 NQNGMRQMR

>member
-1 KDDGKKVSDNSGQ
+1 ME
-14 DADDKKF
+14 
-21 AVKDQQSKAMPNV
+21 KAMPSV
-34 GSATVE
+34 SSVAVE
-40 SVSSTSQETVEA
+40 SVSGTSQKTVKA
-52 SDKNAFSNLVNTS
+52 SDKNAFSKLVNKS
-65 KLKTQAKVNQK
+65 RSKTQAKVNQK
-76 NADQNNDGKDDGK
+76 NAGQNNDGKDDGK
-89 KVSDNSGQDADDK
+89 KVSDNSK
-102 KVAVKDQQSK
+102 K
-112 AMPNVG
+112 
-118 SATVESVS
+118 
-126 STSQETVE
+126 
-134 ASDRN
+134 
-139 AFSNL
+139 
-144 VNNSKSKTQAKVN
+144 
-157 QKNADQNNDGKKVS
+157 
-171 DNSGQDA
+171 DA

-205 EIQPVQLQEVKAI
+205 EIQPVQVQEVKAI
-218 SETDVKPSVTENQP
+218 SGTDVKPSVTENQTT
-232 SDAVTVSE
+232 DAATVSE
-240 VSESDSNQKLATIQQ
+240 VSESDSEQKLATIQQ
-255 TVTIDGQTDEA
+255 TVTIDDQTDEA
-266 QAHPSKDADE
+266 KAQPAEDADE

-284 TQNGPTVGVQTKD
+284 TQNGQTVDVQTKD
-297 TVQTSLEQMQAFQST
+297 NVQTSRKQMQAVQAT
-312 SVAQTQQT
+312 SVAQTQQAN
-320 SQNQVQQATNQPQQ
+320 QNQVQQATNQPQQ
-334 TQSIVKVEE
+334 TQATVKVEE
-343 VGTVQNVETQASD
+343 VGTVQNVETQAGD
-356 AKVDLNELAT
+356 AKVDLNELAM
-366 LNNQAQ
+366 LNNQAR

-407 VSTSVAPNGELKTIT
+407 VSTSVAPNGGLKTIT
-422 LQLTPAKLGNVRIVM
+422 LQLTPARLGNVRVVM

-471 NAEANATQRTTQSF
+471 NAEAEANATQRTTQSF

-520 NQNSMRQMR
+520 NQNGMRQMR

>member
-1 KDDGKKVSDNSGQ
+1 MEKV
-14 DADDKKF
+14 
-21 AVKDQQSKAMPNV
+21 MPNV

-40 SVSSTSQETVEA
+40 SVSGTSPKTVKA
-52 SDKNAFSNLVNTS
+52 SDKNAFSKLVNKS
-65 KLKTQAKVNQK
+65 KSKTQAKVNQK
-76 NADQNNDGKDDGK
+76 NAGQNNDGKDDGK
-89 KVSDNSGQDADDK
+89 KVSDNSK
-102 KVAVKDQQSK
+102 
-112 AMPNVG
+112 
-118 SATVESVS
+118 
-126 STSQETVE
+126 
-134 ASDRN
+134 
-139 AFSNL
+139 
-144 VNNSKSKTQAKVN
+144 
-157 QKNADQNNDGKKVS
+157 
-171 DNSGQDA
+171 QDA

-193 QTEKDQTATVQA
+193 QTKKDQTATVQA
-205 EIQPVQLQEVKAI
+205 EIQPVQVQEVKAI
-218 SETDVKPSVTENQP
+218 SETDVKPSVTENQT
-232 SDAVTVSE
+232 SDAATVSE
-240 VSESDSNQKLATIQQ
+240 VSESDSDQKLATIQQ
-255 TVTIDGQTDEA
+255 TVTIDVQTDEA
-266 QAHPSKDADE
+266 QAQPAEDADE
-276 KTQASAAT
+276 KTQASAAA
-284 TQNGPTVGVQTKD
+284 TQNGQTVDIQTKD
-297 TVQTSLEQMQAFQST
+297 NVQTSREQMQAVQAT

-320 SQNQVQQATNQPQQ
+320 SQKQVQQAMNQPQATNQLQAMNQPQATNQPQQ
-334 TQSIVKVEE
+334 TQSTVKIEE

-407 VSTSVAPNGELKTIT
+407 VSTSVAPNGGLKTIT

-443 ISLKFNVQT
+443 ISLKFNVQN

-520 NQNSMRQMR
+520 NQNGMRQMR

>member
-1 KDDGKKVSDNSGQ
+1 MEKV
-14 DADDKKF
+14 
-21 AVKDQQSKAMPNV
+21 MPNV
-34 GSATVE
+34 GSATIE
-40 SVSSTSQETVEA
+40 SVSSTSQKTVKA
-52 SDKNAFSNLVNTS
+52 SDKNAFSKLVNKS
-65 KLKTQAKVNQK
+65 KSKMQAKVNQK
-76 NADQNNDGKDDGK
+76 NANQNNDGKDDGK
-89 KVSDNSGQDADDK
+89 KVSDNSK
-102 KVAVKDQQSK
+102 
-112 AMPNVG
+112 
-118 SATVESVS
+118 
-126 STSQETVE
+126 
-134 ASDRN
+134 
-139 AFSNL
+139 
-144 VNNSKSKTQAKVN
+144 
-157 QKNADQNNDGKKVS
+157 
-171 DNSGQDA
+171 QDA

-205 EIQPVQLQEVKAI
+205 EVQPVQVQEVKAI
-218 SETDVKPSVTENQP
+218 SETDVKPSVTENQT
-232 SDAVTVSE
+232 SDAATVSK
-240 VSESDSNQKLATIQQ
+240 VSESDSDQKLATIQQ
-255 TVTIDGQTDEA
+255 TVTIDVQTDEDQA
-266 QAHPSKDADE
+266 QPAEDADE
-276 KTQASAAT
+276 KTQAFAAA
-284 TQNGPTVGVQTKD
+284 TQNGQTVDVQTKD
-297 TVQTSLEQMQAFQST
+297 NVQTSREQMQAVQAT

-320 SQNQVQQATNQPQQ
+320 SQKQVQQAMNQPQAMNQLQAMNQPQVTNQPQQ
-334 TQSIVKVEE
+334 TQSTVKVEE

-397 EKLAQPIVEK
+397 EKIAQPIVEK
-407 VSTSVAPNGELKTIT
+407 VSTPVAPNGGLKTIT

-520 NQNSMRQMR
+520 NQNGMRQMR

>member
-1 KDDGKKVSDNSGQ
+1 MGK
-14 DADDKKF
+14 AI
-21 AVKDQQSKAMPNV
+21 PNV
-34 GSATVE
+34 NSVAVE
-40 SVSSTSQETVEA
+40 SVSSTSQKTVKA
-52 SDKNAFSNLVNTS
+52 SDKNAFSKLVNKS
-65 KLKTQAKVNQK
+65 RSKTQAKVNQK
-76 NADQNNDGKDDGK
+76 NVGQNNDGKDDGK
-89 KVSDNSGQDADDK
+89 KVSDNSKQDADDK
-102 KVAVKDQQSK
+102 KVAVKDQQ
-112 AMPNVG
+112 
-118 SATVESVS
+118 
-126 STSQETVE
+126 
-134 ASDRN
+134 
-139 AFSNL
+139 F
-144 VNNSKSKTQAKVN
+144 
-157 QKNADQNNDGKKVS
+157 
-171 DNSGQDA
+171 
-178 DDKKVAVKDQQSDEK
+178 DEK

-205 EIQPVQLQEVKAI
+205 EIQPVQVQEVKAI
-218 SETDVKPSVTENQP
+218 SETDVKPSVTEDQT
-232 SDAVTVSE
+232 SDAATVSE
-240 VSESDSNQKLATIQQ
+240 VSESDSDQKSATVQQ
-255 TVTIDGQTDEA
+255 TGTTDVQTEEVQA
-266 QAHPSKDADE
+266 QPAEDADE
-276 KTQASAAT
+276 KTQASAAMA
-284 TQNGPTVGVQTKD
+284 QNEQTVDVQTN
-297 TVQTSLEQMQAFQST
+297 VQTSQEQMQAVQAT

-320 SQNQVQQATNQPQQ
+320 NQNQVQQATNQPQQ
-334 TQSIVKVEE
+334 TQSTVKVEE

-372 AIQTAPADTKAAF
+372 ALQSAPADTKAAF

-407 VSTSVAPNGELKTIT
+407 VSTSVGQNGGLKTIT
-422 LQLTPAKLGNVRIVM
+422 LQLTPAKLGNVRVVM

-520 NQNSMRQMR
+520 NQNGMRQMR

>member
-1 KDDGKKVSDNSGQ
+1 MEKV
-14 DADDKKF
+14 
-21 AVKDQQSKAMPNV
+21 MPNV

-40 SVSSTSQETVEA
+40 SVSGTSPKTVKA
-52 SDKNAFSNLVNTS
+52 SDKNAFSKLVNKS
-65 KLKTQAKVNQK
+65 KSKTQAKVNQK
-76 NADQNNDGKDDGK
+76 NANQNNDGKDDGK
-89 KVSDNSGQDADDK
+89 KVSDNSKQDADDK
-102 KVAVKDQQSK
+102 KVA
-112 AMPNVG
+112 G
-118 SATVESVS
+118 
-126 STSQETVE
+126 
-134 ASDRN
+134 
-139 AFSNL
+139 
-144 VNNSKSKTQAKVN
+144 
-157 QKNADQNNDGKKVS
+157 
-171 DNSGQDA
+171 
-178 DDKKVAVKDQQSDEK
+178 KDQQSDEK

-205 EIQPVQLQEVKAI
+205 EIQPVQVQEVKAI
-218 SETDVKPSVTENQP
+218 SETDVKPSVTENQT
-232 SDAVTVSE
+232 SDATTVSE
-240 VSESDSNQKLATIQQ
+240 VSESDSDQKSAMIQQ
-255 TVTIDGQTDEA
+255 TVTIDVQTDEA
-266 QAHPSKDADE
+266 QAQPAEDADE

-284 TQNGPTVGVQTKD
+284 TQNGQTVDVQTKD
-297 TVQTSLEQMQAFQST
+297 NVQTSREQMQAVQAT

-320 SQNQVQQATNQPQQ
+320 SQNQVQQATNQPQVMNQPQQ
-334 TQSIVKVEE
+334 TQSTVKVEE

-407 VSTSVAPNGELKTIT
+407 ISTSVAPNGGLKTIT

-471 NAEANATQRTTQSF
+471 NAEANSTQRATQSF
-485 NLQKA
+485 NLQKT

-520 NQNSMRQMR
+520 NQNGMRQMR

>member
-1 KDDGKKVSDNSGQ
+1 MEKV
-14 DADDKKF
+14 
-21 AVKDQQSKAMPNV
+21 MPNV
-34 GSATVE
+34 SSATVE
-40 SVSSTSQETVEA
+40 SVSSTSQKTVKA
-52 SDKNAFSNLVNTS
+52 SDKNAFSKLVNKS
-65 KLKTQAKVNQK
+65 KSKTQAKVNQR
-76 NADQNNDGKDDGK
+76 NADRNNDGKDDGK
-89 KVSDNSGQDADDK
+89 KVSDNS
-102 KVAVKDQQSK
+102 
-112 AMPNVG
+112 
-118 SATVESVS
+118 
-126 STSQETVE
+126 
-134 ASDRN
+134 R
-139 AFSNL
+139 
-144 VNNSKSKTQAKVN
+144 
-157 QKNADQNNDGKKVS
+157 
-171 DNSGQDA
+171 QDA

-255 TVTIDGQTDEA
+255 TVTIDVQTDEA

-284 TQNGPTVGVQTKD
+284 TQNGQTVGVQTKD
-297 TVQTSLEQMQAFQST
+297 TVQTSLEQMQAVQAT

-320 SQNQVQQATNQPQQ
+320 SQVQQAMNQPQAPQQTSQNQVQQAMNQPQQ
-334 TQSIVKVEE
+334 TQSTVKVEA

-366 LNNQAQ
+366 LNNQAR
-372 AIQTAPADTKAAF
+372 AIQTAPADMKAAF

-407 VSTSVAPNGELKTIT
+407 VSTSVAPNGGLKTIT

-520 NQNSMRQMR
+520 NQNGMRQMR
-529 TVNGYRKAPVLET
+529 TVNGYRKAPVLES

>member
-1 KDDGKKVSDNSGQ
+1 MEKV
-14 DADDKKF
+14 
-21 AVKDQQSKAMPNV
+21 MPNV

-40 SVSSTSQETVEA
+40 SVSGTSPKTVKA
-52 SDKNAFSNLVNTS
+52 SDKNAFSKLVNKS
-65 KLKTQAKVNQK
+65 KSKTQAKVNQK

-89 KVSDNSGQDADDK
+89 KVSDNSKQDADDK
-102 KVAVKDQQSK
+102 KVA
-112 AMPNVG
+112 G
-118 SATVESVS
+118 
-126 STSQETVE
+126 
-134 ASDRN
+134 
-139 AFSNL
+139 
-144 VNNSKSKTQAKVN
+144 
-157 QKNADQNNDGKKVS
+157 
-171 DNSGQDA
+171 
-178 DDKKVAVKDQQSDEK
+178 KDQQSDEK

-205 EIQPVQLQEVKAI
+205 EVQQVQVQEVKAI
-218 SETDVKPSVTENQP
+218 SETDVKPSVTENKT
-232 SDAVTVSE
+232 SDAATVSE
-240 VSESDSNQKLATIQQ
+240 VSESDSDQKSATVQQ
-255 TVTIDGQTDEA
+255 TGTTDVQTEEVQA
-266 QAHPSKDADE
+266 QPAEDADE
-276 KTQASAAT
+276 KTQASAAMA
-284 TQNGPTVGVQTKD
+284 QNEQTVDVQTN
-297 TVQTSLEQMQAFQST
+297 VQTSQEQMQAVQAT

-320 SQNQVQQATNQPQQ
+320 NQNQVQQATNQPQQ
-334 TQSIVKVEE
+334 TQSTVKVEE
-343 VGTVQNVETQASD
+343 VGTVQNVEAQASD

-372 AIQTAPADTKAAF
+372 ALQSAPADTKAAF

-407 VSTSVAPNGELKTIT
+407 ISTSVAPNGGLKTIT

-520 NQNSMRQMR
+520 NQNGMRQMR

>member
-1 KDDGKKVSDNSGQ
+1 MEKV
-14 DADDKKF
+14 
-21 AVKDQQSKAMPNV
+21 MPNV

-40 SVSSTSQETVEA
+40 SVSGTSQKTVKA
-52 SDKNAFSNLVNTS
+52 SDKNAFSKLVNKS
-65 KLKTQAKVNQK
+65 KSKTQAKVNQK
-76 NADQNNDGKDDGK
+76 NANQNNDGKDDGK
-89 KVSDNSGQDADDK
+89 KVSDNSK
-102 KVAVKDQQSK
+102 
-112 AMPNVG
+112 
-118 SATVESVS
+118 
-126 STSQETVE
+126 
-134 ASDRN
+134 
-139 AFSNL
+139 
-144 VNNSKSKTQAKVN
+144 
-157 QKNADQNNDGKKVS
+157 
-171 DNSGQDA
+171 QDA

-205 EIQPVQLQEVKAI
+205 EIQPVQVQEVKAI
-218 SETDVKPSVTENQP
+218 SETDVKPSVTENQT
-232 SDAVTVSE
+232 SDAATVSE
-240 VSESDSNQKLATIQQ
+240 VSESDSDQKLATIQQ
-255 TVTIDGQTDEA
+255 TVTIDVQTDEA
-266 QAHPSKDADE
+266 QAQPVEDADE

-284 TQNGPTVGVQTKD
+284 TQNGQTVDVQTKD
-297 TVQTSLEQMQAFQST
+297 NVQTSREQMQAVQAT
-312 SVAQTQQT
+312 SVAQTQQ
-320 SQNQVQQATNQPQQ
+320 ATNQPQAMNQTQQ
-334 TQSIVKVEE
+334 TQSTVKVEE

-407 VSTSVAPNGELKTIT
+407 VSTSVAPNGGLKTIT

-520 NQNSMRQMR
+520 NQNGMRQMR

>member
-1 KDDGKKVSDNSGQ
+1 MGKV
-14 DADDKKF
+14 
-21 AVKDQQSKAMPNV
+21 MPNV

-40 SVSSTSQETVEA
+40 SVSGTSPKTVKA
-52 SDKNAFSNLVNTS
+52 SNKNAFSKLVNKS
-65 KLKTQAKVNQK
+65 RSKTQAKVNQK
-76 NADQNNDGKDDGK
+76 NVGQNNDGKDDGK
-89 KVSDNSGQDADDK
+89 KVSDNSKQDADDK
-102 KVAVKDQQSK
+102 KVAVKDQQ
-112 AMPNVG
+112 
-118 SATVESVS
+118 
-126 STSQETVE
+126 
-134 ASDRN
+134 
-139 AFSNL
+139 F
-144 VNNSKSKTQAKVN
+144 
-157 QKNADQNNDGKKVS
+157 
-171 DNSGQDA
+171 
-178 DDKKVAVKDQQSDEK
+178 DEK

-205 EIQPVQLQEVKAI
+205 EIQPVQVQEVKAI
-218 SETDVKPSVTENQP
+218 SETDVKPSVTEDQT
-232 SDAVTVSE
+232 SDAATVSE
-240 VSESDSNQKLATIQQ
+240 VSESDSDQKSATVQQ
-255 TVTIDGQTDEA
+255 TGTTDVQTEEVQA
-266 QAHPSKDADE
+266 QPAEDADE
-276 KTQASAAT
+276 KTQASAAMA
-284 TQNGPTVGVQTKD
+284 QNEQTVDVQTN
-297 TVQTSLEQMQAFQST
+297 VQTSQEQMQAVQAT

-320 SQNQVQQATNQPQQ
+320 NQNQVQQATNQPQQ
-334 TQSIVKVEE
+334 TQSTVKVEE

-372 AIQTAPADTKAAF
+372 ALQSAPADTKAAF

-407 VSTSVAPNGELKTIT
+407 VSTSVGQNGGLKTIT
-422 LQLTPAKLGNVRIVM
+422 LQLTPAKLGNVRVVM

-443 ISLKFNVQT
+443 ISLKFNVQN

-471 NAEANATQRTTQSF
+471 NAEANATQRATQSF
-485 NLQKA
+485 NLQKT

-520 NQNSMRQMR
+520 NQNGMRQMR

>member
-1 KDDGKKVSDNSGQ
+1 MGKTI
-14 DADDKKF
+14 
-21 AVKDQQSKAMPNV
+21 PNV
-34 GSATVE
+34 SSVAVE
-40 SVSSTSQETVEA
+40 SVSGTSQKTVKA
-52 SDKNAFSNLVNTS
+52 SDKNAFSKLVNKS
-65 KLKTQAKVNQK
+65 RSKTQAKVNQK
-76 NADQNNDGKDDGK
+76 NAGQNNDGKDDGK
-89 KVSDNSGQDADDK
+89 KVSDNSK
-102 KVAVKDQQSK
+102 
-112 AMPNVG
+112 
-118 SATVESVS
+118 
-126 STSQETVE
+126 
-134 ASDRN
+134 R
-139 AFSNL
+139 
-144 VNNSKSKTQAKVN
+144 
-157 QKNADQNNDGKKVS
+157 
-171 DNSGQDA
+171 DA

-205 EIQPVQLQEVKAI
+205 EIQPVQVQEVKAI
-218 SETDVKPSVTENQP
+218 SETDVKPSVTEDQT
-232 SDAVTVSE
+232 SDAATVSE
-240 VSESDSNQKLATIQQ
+240 VSESDSEQKPATIQQ
-255 TVTIDGQTDEA
+255 TVTIDVQTDEA
-266 QAHPSKDADE
+266 QAQPAEDADE

-284 TQNGPTVGVQTKD
+284 TQNGQTVDVQTKD
-297 TVQTSLEQMQAFQST
+297 NVQTSREQMQAVQAT

-320 SQNQVQQATNQPQQ
+320 NQNQVQQATNQPQQ
-334 TQSIVKVEE
+334 TQSTVKVEE

-372 AIQTAPADTKAAF
+372 AIQTAPEDTKAAF

-407 VSTSVAPNGELKTIT
+407 VSTSVAPNGGLKTIT

-520 NQNSMRQMR
+520 NQNGMRQMR

>member
-1 KDDGKKVSDNSGQ
+1 MGK
-14 DADDKKF
+14 AI
-21 AVKDQQSKAMPNV
+21 PNV
-34 GSATVE
+34 NSVAVE
-40 SVSSTSQETVEA
+40 SVSSTSQKTVKA
-52 SDKNAFSNLVNTS
+52 SDKNAFSKLVNKS
-65 KLKTQAKVNQK
+65 RSKTQAKVNQK
-76 NADQNNDGKDDGK
+76 NVGQNNDGKDDGK
-89 KVSDNSGQDADDK
+89 KVSDNSKQDADDK
-102 KVAVKDQQSK
+102 KVAVKDQQ
-112 AMPNVG
+112 
-118 SATVESVS
+118 
-126 STSQETVE
+126 
-134 ASDRN
+134 
-139 AFSNL
+139 F
-144 VNNSKSKTQAKVN
+144 
-157 QKNADQNNDGKKVS
+157 
-171 DNSGQDA
+171 
-178 DDKKVAVKDQQSDEK
+178 DEK

-205 EIQPVQLQEVKAI
+205 EIQPVQVQEVKAI
-218 SETDVKPSVTENQP
+218 SETDVKPSVTEDQT
-232 SDAVTVSE
+232 SDAATVSE
-240 VSESDSNQKLATIQQ
+240 VSESDSDQKSATVQQ
-255 TVTIDGQTDEA
+255 TGTTDVQTEEVQA
-266 QAHPSKDADE
+266 QPAEDADE
-276 KTQASAAT
+276 KTQASAAMA
-284 TQNGPTVGVQTKD
+284 QNEQTVDVQTN
-297 TVQTSLEQMQAFQST
+297 VQTSQEQMQAVQAT

-320 SQNQVQQATNQPQQ
+320 NQNQVQQATNQPQQ
-334 TQSIVKVEE
+334 TQSTVKVEE

-372 AIQTAPADTKAAF
+372 ALQSAPADTKAAF

-407 VSTSVAPNGELKTIT
+407 VSTSVGQNGGLKTIT

-520 NQNSMRQMR
+520 NQNGMRQMR

>member
-1 KDDGKKVSDNSGQ
+1 MEKV
-14 DADDKKF
+14 
-21 AVKDQQSKAMPNV
+21 MPNV

-40 SVSSTSQETVEA
+40 SVSGTSPKTVKA
-52 SDKNAFSNLVNTS
+52 SDKNAFSKLVNKS
-65 KLKTQAKVNQK
+65 KSKTQAKVNQK

-89 KVSDNSGQDADDK
+89 KVSDNSKQDADDK
-102 KVAVKDQQSK
+102 KVA
-112 AMPNVG
+112 G
-118 SATVESVS
+118 
-126 STSQETVE
+126 
-134 ASDRN
+134 
-139 AFSNL
+139 
-144 VNNSKSKTQAKVN
+144 
-157 QKNADQNNDGKKVS
+157 
-171 DNSGQDA
+171 
-178 DDKKVAVKDQQSDEK
+178 KDQQSDEK

-205 EIQPVQLQEVKAI
+205 EIQPVQVQEVKAI
-218 SETDVKPSVTENQP
+218 SETDVKPSVTENQT
-232 SDAVTVSE
+232 SDAATVSE
-240 VSESDSNQKLATIQQ
+240 VSESDSDQKSATVQQ
-255 TVTIDGQTDEA
+255 TGTTDVQTEEVQA
-266 QAHPSKDADE
+266 QPAEDADE
-276 KTQASAAT
+276 KTQASAAMA
-284 TQNGPTVGVQTKD
+284 QNEQTVDVQTN
-297 TVQTSLEQMQAFQST
+297 VQTSQEQMQAVQAT

-334 TQSIVKVEE
+334 TQSTVKVEE

-407 VSTSVAPNGELKTIT
+407 ISTSVAPNGGLKTIT

-437 HVSEQG
+437 HVSELG

-520 NQNSMRQMR
+520 NQNGMRQMR

>member
-1 KDDGKKVSDNSGQ
+1 MGK
-14 DADDKKF
+14 AI
-21 AVKDQQSKAMPNV
+21 PNV
-34 GSATVE
+34 NSVAVE
-40 SVSSTSQETVEA
+40 SVSSTSQKTVKA
-52 SDKNAFSNLVNTS
+52 SDKNAFSKLVNKS
-65 KLKTQAKVNQK
+65 RSKTQAKVNQK
-76 NADQNNDGKDDGK
+76 NVGQNNDGKDDGK
-89 KVSDNSGQDADDK
+89 KVSDNSKQDADDK
-102 KVAVKDQQSK
+102 KVAVKDQQ
-112 AMPNVG
+112 
-118 SATVESVS
+118 
-126 STSQETVE
+126 
-134 ASDRN
+134 
-139 AFSNL
+139 F
-144 VNNSKSKTQAKVN
+144 
-157 QKNADQNNDGKKVS
+157 
-171 DNSGQDA
+171 
-178 DDKKVAVKDQQSDEK
+178 DEK

-205 EIQPVQLQEVKAI
+205 EIQPVQVQEVKAI
-218 SETDVKPSVTENQP
+218 SETDVKPSVTEDQT
-232 SDAVTVSE
+232 SDAATVSE
-240 VSESDSNQKLATIQQ
+240 VSESDSDQKSATVQQ
-255 TVTIDGQTDEA
+255 TGTTDVQTEEVQA
-266 QAHPSKDADE
+266 QPAEDADE
-276 KTQASAAT
+276 KTQASAAMA
-284 TQNGPTVGVQTKD
+284 QNEQTVDVQTN
-297 TVQTSLEQMQAFQST
+297 VQTSQEQMQAVQAT

-320 SQNQVQQATNQPQQ
+320 NQNQVQQATNQPQQ
-334 TQSIVKVEE
+334 TQSTVKVEE

-407 VSTSVAPNGELKTIT
+407 ISTSVAPNVGLKTIT

-520 NQNSMRQMR
+520 NQNGMRQMR